1 MLERIGAGATTDFIS
16 ESEELMT
23 SLLDRVERLAEE
35 LKEKLSSS
43 PPWVGYQGWRD
54 LLFASWSLPIDD
66 VRALVPS
73 QLELDSYDGRAWVSL
88 VPMRV
93 EGAHFRDVPPIVGLE
108 HFCEINFRTYVK
120 LGDERG
126 VYFITID
133 CSDAIADWLGDKL
146 FGAPFIRAN
155 IAMVEE
161 DGEFYFISRRTQTE
175 MPQADFVGGFIP
187 VGEAFETSADS
198 LAQFLLERYFLA
210 LSQRDGSVQCIRIQ
224 HPDWSIQRA
233 EATVRVNSICSAGG
247 LNLSGP
253 PDHAVY
259 SKGTDTFIYPPTR
272 IEQPAP
278 KA

>member
-1 MLERIGAGATTDFIS
+1 
-16 ESEELMT
+16 MT
-23 SLLDRVERLAEE
+23 SLLERVEKLAEE
-35 LKEKLSSS
+35 VKEKLLPNS

-54 LLFASWSLPIDD
+54 LLFASWSMPIED

-73 QLELDSYDGRAWVSL
+73 QLEVDSYDGRAWVSL

-93 EGAHFRDVPPIVGLE
+93 EGAHFRDVAPIMGLE

-120 LGDERG
+120 IGDERG

-133 CSDAIADWLGDKL
+133 CSDAIADWLGNKL

-155 IAMVEE
+155 IAMVEQ
-161 DGEFYFISRRTQTE
+161 DGEFYFISRRTQSE
-175 MPQADFVGGFIP
+175 MPRADFVGGFKP
-187 VGEAFETSADS
+187 VGDAFETSADPV
-198 LAQFLLERYFLA
+198 AQFLLERYFLA
-210 LSQRDGSVQCIRIQ
+210 LSDRDGSVHSVRIH
-224 HPDWSIQRA
+224 HPDWSVQRA

-247 LNLSGP
+247 LIIAGP

-259 SKGTDTFIYPPTR
+259 SKGTDTLIYPPTR
-272 IEQPAP
+272 VEQPDS